1 VRILFLAAGLCLLSC
16 RPAVRPAFTD
26 ADRQAIDAQRAVWS
40 AAVMASD
47 VPRVVA
53 LYTEDA
59 KLLPPNSPVISG
71 RAAITQM
78 FGQFPPAGDV
88 KLNTIEVMGTDSSAT
103 VRGVYSMNLMP
114 AGAPAAIADT
124 GKFVELWRKQGDG
137 SWLIVWDIWNSDKAP
152 PLSEPDRK

>member
-1 VRILFLAAGLCLLSC
+1 MRILAVAAGCFLLGC
-16 RPAVRPAFTD
+16 RPAVRAGFTE
-26 ADRQAIDAQRAVWS
+26 ADRQAIDAQHTAWS
-40 AAVMASD
+40 AAVMAPD
-47 VPRVVA
+47 VPAAVA

-88 KLNTIEVMGTDSSAT
+88 KLTTIEIVGSDSSAT

-124 GKFVELWRKQGDG
+124 GKFVELWRKQADG
-137 SWLIVWDIWNSDKAP
+137 SWLMAWDMWSSDKAP
-152 PLSEPDRK
+152 PPPEPARK